1 MTFEVPP
8 SKASIDQNQ
17 WSFKM
22 PGDRKTYKVPK
33 LQFMRPSLMR
43 QMDAT
48 SNRIDRVYA
57 LLEHYHPGLVDHFE
71 GLDQIEAFYGAWA
84 EASGLTVGE
93 SSASS
98 TS

>member
-1 MTFEVPP
+1 VVYEVPK

-33 LQFMRPSLMR
+33 LQFMKPSLMR
-43 QMDAT
+43 QMDAAQ
-48 SNRIDRVYA
+48 NRIDRVYA
-57 LLEHYHPGLVDHFE
+57 LLEHYHPGLVDSFE
-71 GLDQIEAFYGAWA
+71 GLDQVEDFYTKWA
-84 EASGLTVGE
+84 EASGITAGE

-98 TS
+98 ES

>member
-1 MTFEVPP
+1 MVYEVPT

-33 LQFMRPSLMR
+33 LQFIKPSLMR
-43 QMDAT
+43 EMDAMN
-48 SNRIDRVYA
+48 NRIDRVYA
-57 LLEHYHPGLVDHFE
+57 LLEHYHPGIVDRFE
-71 GLDQIEAFYGAWA
+71 GLDQVEAFYTAWA
-84 EASGLTVGE
+84 EGSGITTGE

-98 TS
+98 ES